1 MEYQEFSAMYNVLKS
16 TSSDNDLSKDDVIKA
31 IKGQLSQ
38 DSDEYKKWEE
48 GNFSLDHVFTTVND
62 HKVESKHTLLTT
74 ACKHPDLEV
83 VEFLINIGASVNV
96 AIEDETPLT
105 IAIEKECGD
114 SQHQG
119 LVDLLM
125 KANIDVNAADK
136 KGVDNTMI
144 KAVERGNLRVFK
156 YLVAK
161 GASLDI
167 RAPSGT
173 LLQWAEMHKSDPQIK
188 EEDMDEIINIIKAPS
203 EEKKQTDPEIATST
217 NIDNLKQTGEA
228 ESTIPTV
235 PDETSGE
242 ISLEERDAE
251 YALECQIEEIALS
264 TDGQLPENND
274 INFTDAQGV
283 TTTPANSSEIS
294 PAPTTDSKTPEKNDT
309 TFWSEHKGKI
319 ALGVTGLCVAGAV
332 AAYVLAY
339 PAVALAL
346 AVLAAVI
353 LMGAG
358 IAKVLEDP
366 SVEKQ
371 FIPQQE
377 VH

>member
-1 MEYQEFSAMYNVLKS
+1 MEYEQFAALYNALKS
-16 TSSDNDLSKDDVIKA
+16 ISSDESLNQDNVIGA
-31 IKGQLSQ
+31 IKSQLP
-38 DSDEYKKWEE
+38 SDLDVYKEWEK
-48 GNFSLDHVFTTVND
+48 GKFSLDHVFTTVPD
-62 HKVESKHTLLTT
+62 HKHTLLTT
-74 ACKHPDLEV
+74 ALNRADLKV
-83 VEFLINIGASVNV
+83 ANFLIKVGADVNAV
-96 AIEDETPLT
+96 GVNGWTPL
-105 IAIEKECGD
+105 IMAIEKKCD
-114 SQHQG
+114 KPSNKA

-125 KANIDVNAADK
+125 EAKADVNAAA
-136 KGVDNTMI
+136 VENMTPI
-144 KAVERGNLRVFK
+144 SKAVQRGDLETFK
-156 YLVAK
+156 ALMEKKAK
-161 GASLDI
+161 VDVKPPYGESL
-167 RAPSGT
+167 
-173 LLQWAEMHKSDPQIK
+173 LEWAELHKGHVVNV
-188 EEDMDEIINIIKAPS
+188 EDIINILKAPS
-203 EEKKQTDPEIATST
+203 EEKKKTAPEIATST
-217 NIDNLKQTGEA
+217 DIDNLKQTGEA

-235 PDETSGE
+235 PDETSGK

-319 ALGVTGLCVAGAV
+319 ALGATVVCTAGAI
-332 AAYVLAY
+332 AAYMLAY

-366 SVEKQ
+366 SAEKQ
-371 FIPQQE
+371 FTQQQE